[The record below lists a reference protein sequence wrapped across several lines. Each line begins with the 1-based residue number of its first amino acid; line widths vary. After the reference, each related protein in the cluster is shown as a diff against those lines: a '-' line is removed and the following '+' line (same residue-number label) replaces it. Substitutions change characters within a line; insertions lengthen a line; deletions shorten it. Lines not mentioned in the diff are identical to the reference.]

1 MKSYYS
7 GGATRISITL
17 TEKSRYG
24 MLIFG
29 GSNGNSFFGAIDIE
43 ENGANMCHAVLAG
56 QLKEIT
62 VSNNGNVVTLNGLS
76 KWGMYTVIS
85 PHKIM

>member
-7 GGATRISITL
+7 GSVTQINITL

-29 GSNGNSFFGAIDIE
+29 GANGYSFFGAIDIE
-43 ENGANMCHAVLAG
+43 SEGANMCHVVSAG
-56 QLKEIT
+56 
-62 VSNNGNVVTLNGLS
+62 
-76 KWGMYTVIS
+76 
-85 PHKIM
+85 

>member
-1 MKSYYS
+1 MRSYYS
-7 GGATRISITL
+7 SSTNQISITL

-29 GSNGNSFFGAIDIE
+29 GANGNSFFGAIDIE
-43 ENGANMCHAVLAG
+43 NTGANMCHVLSGG
-56 QLKEIT
+56 QLKEVT
-62 VSNNGNVVTLNGLS
+62 VSNNGNVVTLDGLS

-85 PHKIM
+85 PYKIL

>member
-1 MKSYYS
+1 MKTYYS
-7 GGATRISITL
+7 GNVTQINITL

-29 GSNGNSFFGAIDIE
+29 GANGNSFFGAIDIE
-43 ENGANMCHAVLAG
+43 NAGANMCHAFSGG

-62 VSNNGNVVTLNGLS
+62 VSNNGNVVTLDGLS
-76 KWGMYTVIS
+76 KYGYYTVIS
-85 PHKIM
+85 PYEIR